1 MKPAKPINR
10 ELKTVTPR
18 HETGPTTDPLSTD
31 GEFEITS
38 KGSLEFGGE
47 DPFRWRNEHHFIN
60 EM

>member
-31 GEFEITS
+31 GEFEMTILL
-38 KGSLEFGGE
+38 GGGE
-47 DPFRWRNEHHFIN
+47 MNIIL
-60 EM
+60 